1 MWSYSLF
8 YYTKCGL
15 TNGHCLF
22 QECSVSY
29 WTELILLLNAQ
40 AISKYRKIQKTV
52 ASLVK
57 IVKYWAF
64 LSESGNTM
72 WCLYVWY
79 TQSYVCGKS
88 CKTISFYFQMIR
100 YLSSLEIW
108 LWPFQCCVFWVI
120 SSVPTPLSLPE
131 ATIPGVC
138 SFSLN
143 VWLFCHLGSTLLLM
157 TPQQNLGVVYN
168 SSPLAMCLII

>member
-79 TQSYVCGKS
+79 THRAMFVGRAVRLFLSTSRWLDICLLWKS
-88 CKTISFYFQMIR
+88 GSGPFSAVFSEWSHLCLR
-100 YLSSLEIW
+100 LCHYLKQ
-108 LWPFQCCVFWVI
+108 PFQE
-120 SSVPTPLSLPE
+120 SVLSLL
-131 ATIPGVC
+131 TSDC
-138 SFSLN
+138 SVILGPH
-143 VWLFCHLGSTLLLM
+143 FC
-157 TPQQNLGVVYN
+157 
-168 SSPLAMCLII
+168 